1 MRQHAKMDEQLSLDG
16 KKKKKKKLKGEENS
30 KMR

>member
-16 KKKKKKKLKGEENS
+16 KKKNLKGEENS